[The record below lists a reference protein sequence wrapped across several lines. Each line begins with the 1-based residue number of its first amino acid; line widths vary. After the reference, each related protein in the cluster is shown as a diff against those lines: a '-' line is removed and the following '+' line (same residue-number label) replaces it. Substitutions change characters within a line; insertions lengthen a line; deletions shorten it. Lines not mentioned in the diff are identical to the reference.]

1 MKNWVWL
8 VVAGVV
14 IYLLWRSRQKAI
26 PQEAPPT
33 ERGKTPWI
41 PKGVYPK
48 GTISLTEEQI
58 RKAKEESKSLKEA
71 LKKAF
76 TKISERPSGLPEGL
90 TGLGATGIPRR
101 GKPKSEYERM
111 LTHYSR
117 FGTTKVPPRG
127 TGLTRQ
133 AF

>member
-1 MKNWVWL
+1 MMKNWVWL

-33 ERGKTPWI
+33 ERRGTPWI
-41 PKGVYPK
+41 PRGGVL
-48 GTISLTEEQI
+48 LTEEQI
-58 RKAKEESKSLKEA
+58 RKARGQSPESLIERI
-71 LKKAF
+71 KKGF
-76 TKISERPSGLPEGL
+76 KTSERPSGPPEEFL
-90 TGLGATGIPRR
+90 GLGATGTPRR
-101 GKPKSEYERM
+101 GRPKSEYERM

-127 TGLTRQ
+127 TGLTR
-133 AF
+133 

>member
-14 IYLLWRSRQKAI
+14 IYLLWKSRQKA
-26 PQEAPPT
+26 AP
-33 ERGKTPWI
+33 EH
-41 PKGVYPK
+41 PK
-48 GTISLTEEQI
+48 
-58 RKAKEESKSLKEA
+58 
-71 LKKAF
+71 
-76 TKISERPSGLPEGL
+76 GLPEEFL
-90 TGLGATGIPRR
+90 GLGATGIPRR

-127 TGLTRQ
+127 TGLK
-133 AF
+133 